1 MIIKKS
7 FWYVRI
13 IMIVD
18 SYNRICQ
25 TEVINKDE
33 IIKELKEK
41 NTEYCMKKYLFL
53 RDKYLI
59 LSKSFIKNNND
70 SIQK

>member
-1 MIIKKS
+1 MRMIAIMIIKKS

-41 NTEYCMKKYLFL
+41 ILNTV
-53 RDKYLI
+53 
-59 LSKSFIKNNND
+59 
-70 SIQK
+70 